1 MDKSISSAYFTK
13 LNQSLRSQE
22 RAIPFLLIDLD
33 RLDHNIAVVQQQLK
47 TGADLRLVVK
57 SLPSPDLLH
66 YVMERTGCRK
76 LMVFH
81 EPFLSDLAQHLDES
95 VDILL
100 GKPMPVRTVRYF
112 YQHFAKN
119 PDTNFDPYRQIQWLA
134 DSPKRLQEYAL
145 LAAEARQKIRINLEI
160 DVGLHRGGFATSA
173 DLRAALQILTQQQNS
188 LALSGLMGYDPQVVK
203 LPRWLSS
210 PAKALAQANQ
220 TYREFIRIIEE
231 EFPTL
236 WRDDLTFNGAGSP
249 TFGLHQ
255 NSDSPLNDVAIGSAF
270 VKPTTF
276 DIPTL
281 VDFQPACWI
290 ATPVLKKMQGTKL
303 PGIGQI
309 PHWLKTVFL
318 FLGESYFIYGGYWK
332 ADYCYPPDIRIN
344 PLFGASTN
352 QSMLNAS
359 GQYPLEVDD
368 FVFLR
373 PWQSE
378 FVFLQFGRILTV
390 RNGEIN
396 GEWGIFST

>member
-1 MDKSISSAYFTK
+1 M
-13 LNQSLRSQE
+13 
-22 RAIPFLLIDLD
+22 LIDLD
-33 RLDHNIAVVQQQLK
+33 KLDHNIALVQQQLK

-66 YVMERTGCRK
+66 YVMEHTGCRK

-81 EPFLSDLAQHLDES
+81 EPFLSDLAQYLKDN

-119 PDTNFDPYRQIQWLA
+119 PDTHFDPYRQIQWLA

-145 LAAEARQKIRINLEI
+145 LAAELGQKLRINLEI
-160 DVGLHRGGFATSA
+160 DVGLHRGGLATPV
-173 DLRAALQILTQQQNS
+173 DLRAALQILVQQQSS
-188 LALSGLMGYDPQVVK
+188 LVLSGLMGYDPQVVK

-210 PAKALAQANQ
+210 PTKALAKANQ
-220 TYREFIRIIEE
+220 TYRAFIRIIKE
-231 EFPTL
+231 EFPAL

-255 NSDSPLNDVAIGSAF
+255 NSDSPLNDLAIGSAF

-281 VDFQPACWI
+281 ADFQATCWI
-290 ATPVLKKMQGTKL
+290 ATPVLKKMRGTKL
-303 PGIGQI
+303 PGIGQL
-309 PHWLKTVFL
+309 PHWLKVVFPV
-318 FLGESYFIYGGYWK
+318 LGESYFIYGGYWK
-332 ADYCYPPDIRIN
+332 ADYCHPPDIRIN

-378 FVFLQFGRILTV
+378 FVFLQFGRILTI
-390 RNGEIN
+390 RGGKIS
-396 GEWGIFST
+396 GEWRVLQQ

>member
-1 MDKSISSAYFTK
+1 MDKTLYFKT
-13 LNQSLRSQE
+13 LNQRLRAQN
-22 RAIPFLLIDLD
+22 RAIPTLLIDLD
-33 RLDHNIAVVQQQLK
+33 RLDHNIALVQQKLK
-47 TGADLRLVVK
+47 AGANLRLVVK

-81 EPFLSDLAQHLDES
+81 QPFLSDLAQHLKDN

-119 PDTNFDPYRQIQWLA
+119 PDTHFDPYRQVQWLA
-134 DSPKRLQEYAL
+134 DTPKRLQEYAL
-145 LAAEARQKIRINLEI
+145 LAAETGQNLRINLEI
-160 DVGLHRGGFATSA
+160 DTGLHRGGFATPSG
-173 DLRAALQILTQQQNS
+173 LRAALQIIHQQQNS
-188 LALSGLMGYDPQVVK
+188 LVLSGLMGYDPQVVK

-210 PAKALAQANQ
+210 PAKALAKANQ
-220 TYREFIRIIEE
+220 IYQEFIQIIRE
-231 EFPTL
+231 EFPAL
-236 WRDDLTFNGAGSP
+236 WREDLTFNGAGSP

-281 VDFQPACWI
+281 ADFQPACWI
-290 ATPVLKKMQGTKL
+290 ATPVLKKMRGTKL
-303 PGIGQI
+303 PGLGQL

-344 PLFGASTN
+344 QLFGASTN

-359 GQYPLEVDD
+359 GQHPLEVDD

-378 FVFLQFGRILTV
+378 FVLLQFGRIVTV
-390 RNGEIN
+390 RNGEVS
-396 GEWGIFST
+396 GEWRLLRQ

>member
-1 MDKSISSAYFTK
+1 MDKTISSSYFTK
-13 LNQSLRSQE
+13 LNQSLRAQE
-22 RAIPFLLIDLD
+22 RAIPSLLIDLD
-33 RLDHNIAVVQQQLK
+33 QLDHNIAVVQRQLK

-66 YVMERTGCRK
+66 YVMERTGCHK

-81 EPFLSDLAQHLDES
+81 QPFLSDLAQYFDDS
-95 VDILL
+95 VDVLL
-100 GKPMPVRTVRYF
+100 GKPMPERTVRY
-112 YQHFAKN
+112 YYTHFAEN
-119 PDTNFDPYRQIQWLA
+119 ANTRFDPYRQVQWLA

-145 LAAEARQKIRINLEI
+145 LAAEMGQKLRINLEI
-160 DVGLHRGGFATSA
+160 DTGLHRGGFATPA
-173 DLRAALQILTQQQNS
+173 EFRAALQILTQQQRS
-188 LALSGLMGYDPQVVK
+188 LVLTGLMGYDPQVVK

-210 PAKALAQANQ
+210 PAKALAKANQ
-220 TYREFIRIIEE
+220 IYREFIQIIRE
-231 EFPTL
+231 EFPAL
-236 WRDDLTFNGAGSP
+236 WREDLTFNGAGSP

-255 NSDSPLNDVAIGSAF
+255 NSDSPLNDVAVGSAF

-276 DIPTL
+276 DISTL
-281 VDFQPACWI
+281 ADFQSACWI

-303 PGIGQI
+303 PGLGQL
-309 PHWLKTVFL
+309 PHWLEAVFPI
-318 FLGESYFIYGGYWK
+318 LGASYFIYGGYWK

-352 QSMLNAS
+352 QSMLNTS

-378 FVFLQFGRILTV
+378 FVFLQFGRILTI
-390 RNGEIN
+390 RNGEVS
-396 GEWGIFST
+396 GEWGLLRD